1 MTQNNFNKLSTYE
14 QVYKRLQ
21 VMVNKYLSINNGRKI
36 RSFNLGQDNNGDFE
50 NRLIEDDLSP
60 DELVSE
66 IKASYL
72 SRDYVQGE
80 IGLIDEE
87 EQYDGIFNIA
97 LYTLMTNRVGK
108 MFLHEKKQNSNI
120 NKEEKAKY
128 NEAYRNLM
136 LEKNSATIKLIY
148 SLFIYKKTVNDNDFF
163 YGHRIDKDG
172 NDNIVIDLPVYGQI
186 SVHFAKKE
194 NAKDVLERI
203 KYEATQSTQLI
214 LNKKLELG
222 QITKEKYEE
231 IQNKLDK
238 NDVFP
243 EYTGKLYEY
252 SSGIPLDYCGEKFKE
267 AQKHFRLSKKM
278 VNEINNED
286 IIRISQDEKYNS
298 REIYYF
304 GIKSDFSKQQLEMLS
319 IKLQERDG
327 DLVQEAKQKINI
339 NELGKEVIE
348 QTTAEERIVVARH
361 EQNIENLR
369 QDNTKVEEI
378 GG

>member
-172 NDNIVIDLPVYGQI
+172 NDNIVIDLQ
-186 SVHFAKKE
+186 
-194 NAKDVLERI
+194 
-203 KYEATQSTQLI
+203 
-214 LNKKLELG
+214 
-222 QITKEKYEE
+222 
-231 IQNKLDK
+231 
-238 NDVFP
+238 
-243 EYTGKLYEY
+243 
-252 SSGIPLDYCGEKFKE
+252 
-267 AQKHFRLSKKM
+267 
-278 VNEINNED
+278 
-286 IIRISQDEKYNS
+286 
-298 REIYYF
+298 
-304 GIKSDFSKQQLEMLS
+304 
-319 IKLQERDG
+319 
-327 DLVQEAKQKINI
+327 
-339 NELGKEVIE
+339 
-348 QTTAEERIVVARH
+348 
-361 EQNIENLR
+361 
-369 QDNTKVEEI
+369 
-378 GG
+378 